1 MQITCGFARSAKF
14 DVGPIGV
21 RPIGAATG
29 DPACSNSLGPIQYS
43 ISEVEYCINGV
54 HCPILWHSRAA

>member
-1 MQITCGFARSAKF
+1 MQIACGFARSAKF

-29 DPACSNSLGPIQYS
+29 DPACSNGLGPIQYS
-43 ISEVEYCINGV
+43 ISEVKYCINGV
-54 HCPILWHSRAA
+54 HCSIPCLSRAA